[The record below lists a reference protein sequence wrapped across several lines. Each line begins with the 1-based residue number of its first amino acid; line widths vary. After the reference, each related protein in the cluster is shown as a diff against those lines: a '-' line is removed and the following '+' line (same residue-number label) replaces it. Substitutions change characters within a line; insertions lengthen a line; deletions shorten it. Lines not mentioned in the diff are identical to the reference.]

1 MSEDKKYEIV
11 GKVEIGTDEYRDLVE
26 SCTKYQMELNDVRR
40 DNWKKDDEIKE
51 LKKKVEAQEKAIKSY
66 RNFVNMSEERQS
78 SYQVYL
84 VQIKEDSAE

>member
-26 SCTKYQMELNDVRR
+26 SCTKYQMELNDVRH
-40 DNWKKDDEIKE
+40 DKWKQDEEIKE
-51 LKKKVEAQEKAIKSY
+51 LKKKVEAQEKAIKHY